1 MNKFILIYMGIW
13 TVILAVGVYLIV
25 NQKPAPVIEKNVIE
39 VEMDSSCYQQF
50 LNNSDKTIFVKLY
63 FEK

>member
-1 MNKFILIYMGIW
+1 MGIW